1 MPPRAHARRL
11 IKRYENRKL
20 YDVAARRYVAIF
32 DIARLIV
39 AGEDV
44 HVEDRATGAD
54 ITSVVLAQVILDG
67 LKERSDGIPRQ
78 VLARL
83 IRLGAGPVSAWS
95 EWEPQEAAA
104 RARAEA
110 ERIAA
115 EVAASVHRAV
125 AEAQGSVESHLRQ
138 WLPAR
143 PAPALRRKTVPKR
156 RKR

>member
-1 MPPRAHARRL
+1 VPAPAPSRRL

-20 YDVAARRYVAIF
+20 YDVSARRYVAIE

-95 EWEPQEAAA
+95 EWEPQEAAS

-115 EVAASVHRAV
+115 DVRASVHRAV
-125 AEAQGSVESHLRQ
+125 AEAQGTVESHLRQ
-138 WLPAR
+138 WLPAP
-143 PAPALRRKTVPKR
+143 PAPARKRKTVPRR